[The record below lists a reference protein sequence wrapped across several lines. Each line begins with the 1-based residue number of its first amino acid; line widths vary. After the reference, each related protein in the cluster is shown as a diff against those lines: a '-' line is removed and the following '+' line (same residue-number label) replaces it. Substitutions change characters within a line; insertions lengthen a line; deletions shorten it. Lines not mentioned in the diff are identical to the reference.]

1 MADRYFDF
9 DTEITTLVLACY
21 GRYNSYRV
29 KRVGMQDINCTAQL
43 VKQDVTQRQVMVLGD

>member
-9 DTEITTLVLACY
+9 DTGITTLVLACY

-29 KRVGMQDINCTAQL
+29 KRVGMQDINCTTQL
-43 VKQDVTQRQVMVLGD
+43 VKQDVTQRQVMVLRD